1 MTVLQQFW
9 NDEMTSRE
17 LPSRDVYEW
26 CPPPETIDFGL
37 RQLVNDLHEVVCGQ
51 QASFAMRTRC
61 CNTDTC
67 LSRGTHWI
75 TVVYSIECIRGHEQP
90 WEAVR
95 AAAATLSPRTLPRP
109 PRPRRETI
117 RETIPE
123 QRQRE
128 DDVCHCPEC
137 GSTDVDFDGIDGQ
150 CYECG
155 EYFC

>member
-1 MTVLQQFW
+1 MTFKVLQHFW

-17 LPSRDVYEW
+17 SPSRDVYEW

-67 LSRGTHWI
+67 LSRGTHWF
-75 TVVYSIECIRGHEQP
+75 TVVYSIESVSGHEQQ

-95 AAAATLSPRTLPRP
+95 AAAATFAPRTLPHP
-109 PRPRRETI
+109 PRPTRET
-117 RETIPE
+117 TPE

-128 DDVCHCPEC
+128 DDVCRCPEC
-137 GSTDVDFDGIDGQ
+137 GSTDVDFDGIDAQ